1 MEKLLGNY
9 AAMAGTIADSCRYPC
24 SFLAEEWD
32 DVSIWQRFVRGKV
45 FELLSY
51 NPPRTALNPKTLK
64 TCIYDGVSVELVS
77 WDQPFGPP
85 TEAYFLKPLGTEHQG
100 KLPVVA
106 ALHDHSGFK
115 YYGKEKLTALPD
127 EPDILRE
134 LKIKTYG
141 GNSWATRLA
150 KRGYAVLAPDIF
162 LWGSRRMIAEDCP
175 SDFTA
180 NLKGKTPGSREYIE
194 AYHDFCRDYETMVAK
209 SLFMAGTTWPG
220 VMLYEDM
227 RAIDY
232 LLTRDDVDPNRIG
245 CGGLS
250 GGGEQ
255 TIFLTGMDSR
265 IKCSVCICFMTTF
278 AQTVRNNIPSHT
290 WMFHLPHLSNLIDLP
305 DLLSLSGGIPQM
317 VQYREQDPL
326 FALEGQKESHGK
338 LCKIYDKMGQP
349 ELYNG
354 RFYAGGHQFDTA
366 MQDEAFDWFDR
377 WLKADNP
384 GTDLNPRP

>member
-9 AAMAGTIADSCRYPC
+9 AAMAESIADSCRYPF

-32 DVSIWQRFVRGKV
+32 DIAIWQRLVRGKV
-45 FELLSY
+45 FDLLSY
-51 NPPRTALNPKTLK
+51 NPPRTALNPRTLK
-64 TCIYDGVSVELVS
+64 TFEYDGVQVELVA

-85 TEAYFLKPLGTEHQG
+85 TEAFFIKPLGQDPDG
-100 KLPVVA
+100 NKKLPVVA

-134 LKIKTYG
+134 LKVKTYG
-141 GNSWATRLA
+141 GQSWATRLA
-150 KRGYAVLAPDIF
+150 KRGYAVLAPDIY
-162 LWGSRRMIAEDCP
+162 LWGSRRMIAEECP
-175 SDFTA
+175 PEFTA
-180 NLKGKTPGSREYIE
+180 NLKGKKRGSREYIE
-194 AYHDFCRDYETMVAK
+194 AYHAFCRDHETMIAK

-232 LLTRDDVDPNRIG
+232 LLTRDDVDSSRIG

-265 IKCSVCICFMTTF
+265 IKCSVCVCFMTTF
-278 AQTVRNNIPSHT
+278 AQTVRHNIPSHT
-290 WMFHLPHLSNLIDLP
+290 WMFHLPYLSNLMDLP
-305 DLLSLSGGIPQM
+305 DLLSLSGGVPQM

-326 FALEGQKESHGK
+326 FALDGQRESHEK
-338 LCKIYDKMGQP
+338 LRRIYGKMGQP

-354 RFYAGGHQFDTA
+354 RFYAGGHQFDTS

-377 WLKADNP
+377 WLKN
-384 GTDLNPRP
+384 

>member
-9 AAMAGTIADSCRYPC
+9 AAMAEGIAASRRYPC

-32 DVSIWQRFVRGKV
+32 DIAIWQRLVRGKV
-45 FELLSY
+45 FDLLSY
-51 NPPRTALNPKTLK
+51 NPPRTALNPRTLNMFE
-64 TCIYDGVSVELVS
+64 YDGVQAELVA
-77 WDQPFGPP
+77 WDQPYGPP
-85 TEAYFLKPLGTEHQG
+85 TEAYFLKPLRQTQAGE

-134 LKIKTYG
+134 LKIKAYD

-162 LWGSRRMIAEDCP
+162 LWGSRKMLAEECP
-175 SDFTA
+175 SDFTV
-180 NLKGKTPGSREYIE
+180 NLEGKKKGSREYIE
-194 AYHDFCRDYETMVAK
+194 AYHDFCGDHETMIAK

-220 VMLYEDM
+220 IMLYEDM

-232 LLTRDDVDPNRIG
+232 LLTRDDVDPARIG

-255 TIFLTGMDSR
+255 TVFLTGMDSR
-265 IKCSVCICFMTTF
+265 IKCSVCVCFMTTF
-278 AQTVRNNIPSHT
+278 ARTVQYNIPSHT
-290 WMFHLPHLSNLIDLP
+290 WMFHLPGLSNLMDLP

-317 VQYREQDPL
+317 VQYREQDHL
-326 FALEGQKESHGK
+326 FAIEGQRESHEK
-338 LCKIYDKMGQP
+338 LSLIYGKMGQG
-349 ELYNG
+349 ERYSG
-354 RFYAGGHQFDTA
+354 RFYAGDHQFDTT

-377 WLKADNP
+377 WLKS
-384 GTDLNPRP
+384 